1 MNFTVFYLSFFK
13 KGGGHNL
20 PKTQSEVNI
29 RSVVFVK
36 ELKGANN
43 NHMFAIRIEQV
54 IELS

>member
-1 MNFTVFYLSFFK
+1 M
-13 KGGGHNL
+13 

-29 RSVVFVK
+29 RNVVFVK

-43 NHMFAIRIEQV
+43 NHLLAIRIEQV